1 MDGARGSDA
10 MYGGAGHDTLLGG
23 DGSDILYGFG
33 GADRLYGGHDSDEL
47 YGEGGDDQLYGENGD
62 DYLLDRKGS
71 NVFYG
76 GNHDDVLQAGAGAD
90 RLDGGNEADLLD
102 AGGGNDDVMGGS
114 GDDWIAGGQG
124 DDTIHSGAGR
134 NLVAFNRGDGA
145 DTLVSAGKDV
155 LSLGGGIRYDD
166 LRLTRSGSDLIVG
179 VGEGERISLKDWY
192 FGARTKPVDTL
203 QVITTGGDHD
213 AASADKTRNREV
225 EVFDFTRIVQSFD
238 AACASN
244 AANANGWPL
253 MNTLL
258 DAHLQGSDAAALGGD
273 LSFQYGAAGSLAG
286 IGLGAAQAGLSAGST
301 SWQSLKPRG
310 ELEAGVVRLS

>member
-1 MDGARGSDA
+1 
-10 MYGGAGHDTLLGG
+10 
-23 DGSDILYGFG
+23 
-33 GADRLYGGHDSDEL
+33 L
-47 YGEGGDDQLYGENGD
+47 YGEGGDDHLFGENGD

-102 AGGGNDDVMGGS
+102 AGGGNDTVLGGS
-114 GDDWIAGGQG
+114 GDDWVAGGQG
-124 DDTIHSGAGR
+124 NDTIHSGAGR

-145 DTLVSAGKDV
+145 DTLVSAGQDV
-155 LSLGGGIRYDD
+155 LSLGGGIRFDD
-166 LRLTRSGSDLIVG
+166 LRLTKSGNDLIVG

-203 QVITTGGDHD
+203 QVITTAGDYD
-213 AASADKTRNREV
+213 AASADKTRNRQV

-238 AACASN
+238 AARASN
-244 AANANGWPL
+244 AADANGWLL
-253 MNTLL
+253 MNSLL
-258 DAHLQGSDAAALGGD
+258 DAHLQGSDTAALGGD

-286 IGLGAAQAGLSAGST
+286 IGLGAAQDGLSAGST
-301 SWQSLKPRG
+301 SWQSLKPRS
-310 ELEAGVVRLS
+310 ELEAGAVRLS